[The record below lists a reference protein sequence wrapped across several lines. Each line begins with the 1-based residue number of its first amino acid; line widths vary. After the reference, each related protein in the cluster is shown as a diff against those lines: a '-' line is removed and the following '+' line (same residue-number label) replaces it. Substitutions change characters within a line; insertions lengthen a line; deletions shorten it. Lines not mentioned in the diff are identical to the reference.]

1 MKYLILALVLTGCGG
16 GSSEVTETKP
26 LPPVIE
32 RPAVKCM
39 TVNITHVPTNINDW
53 VYINGLYSLN
63 FSSDISEQR
72 LKFKG
77 TDTSANQLKYKDSM
91 TTDFY
96 SDNGYLFTL
105 AINYG
110 ASSNVTVN
118 ILELH
123 GAIAQYSYELNDKA
137 CKL

>member
-1 MKYLILALVLTGCGG
+1 MKYLILALALTGCGG
-16 GSSEVTETKP
+16 GSSESKEPKT

-32 RPAVKCM
+32 QPAVKCM
-39 TVNITHVPTNINDW
+39 TVNITHVPTNVNDW

-63 FSSDISEQR
+63 FSGDIAEQR
-72 LKFKG
+72 LEFKG
-77 TDTSANQLKYKDSM
+77 TDSSANQLKYKDSM

-96 SDNGYLFTL
+96 SNDGYLFTL

-110 ASSNVTVN
+110 AFSNVTVN
-118 ILELH
+118 ISELH
-123 GAIAQYSYELNDKA
+123 GAIAQYSYKLNDKE

>member
-1 MKYLILALVLTGCGG
+1 MKYLIALILLTGCGG
-16 GSSEVTETKP
+16 GGSSESKP
-26 LPPVIE
+26 IVPVIE
-32 RPAVKCM
+32 KPTVKCM
-39 TVNITHVPTNINDW
+39 TVNIIHVPVNVNDW
-53 VYINGLYSLN
+53 VYISGLYSLN

-72 LKFKG
+72 LEFKG

-96 SDNGYLFTL
+96 SDDGYLFTL
-105 AINYG
+105 AINYV
-110 ASSNVTVN
+110 AFSNVTVN

-123 GAIAQYSYELNDKA
+123 GAIAQYSYELNDME

>member
-1 MKYLILALVLTGCGG
+1 
-16 GSSEVTETKP
+16 
-26 LPPVIE
+26 
-32 RPAVKCM
+32 
-39 TVNITHVPTNINDW
+39 
-53 VYINGLYSLN
+53 
-63 FSSDISEQR
+63 
-72 LKFKG
+72 
-77 TDTSANQLKYKDSM
+77 M